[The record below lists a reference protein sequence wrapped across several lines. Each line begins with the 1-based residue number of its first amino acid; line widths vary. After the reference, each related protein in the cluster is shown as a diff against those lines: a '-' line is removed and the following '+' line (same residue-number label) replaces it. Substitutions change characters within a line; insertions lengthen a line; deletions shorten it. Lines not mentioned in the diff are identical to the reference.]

1 MDTDKYP
8 KGLFAK
14 KPHEKAPQFI
24 KGKLSVKRDEFI
36 NWLQTQDT
44 EWVNF
49 DVKEG
54 QDGKYYVQV
63 DTWKPNNNGLF
74 QTQADDIKTLR
85 DNHNGKKDEEDS
97 IAESDIP
104 F

>member
-24 KGKLSVKRDEFI
+24 KGKLSIKRDEFI

-63 DTWKPNNNGLF
+63 DTWKPNNGLSDE
-74 QTQADDIKTLR
+74 QTQNIKDLR
-85 DNHNGKKDEEDS
+85 DNHNAGKDEGDS
-97 IAESDIP
+97 IDPSEIP

>member
-1 MDTDKYP
+1 MDKYP
-8 KGLFAK
+8 TGLFAK

-36 NWLQTQDT
+36 NWLQTQET

-63 DTWKPNNNGLF
+63 DEWKPNNGLS

-85 DNHNGKKDEEDS
+85 DNHNGKKDEID
-97 IAESDIP
+97 ESDIP